1 MRIITA
7 NFGSYPRVGDESGQ
21 MRLREAYQEWEL
33 GKITDE
39 EMEEIYRD
47 YAKEVIKEQ
56 EEIGLDVVT
65 DGLIRWYDPISH
77 FARDIEGCEIDG
89 LLRYFDT
96 NFYFRKP
103 VIKGDLSRDKPILKK
118 EFISAKKNASKIL
131 KPVLTGP
138 YTLAK
143 HSVDEFHD
151 NFSKLVLNFAD
162 IISREVRELVN
173 EGAEEV
179 QINEPAILENEE
191 EFSIFSEAFRKIAKS
206 KKDTQL
212 DLSLYFG
219 DIAPLYEHLQDLP
232 ADLLGLDFTYS
243 PDLLDM
249 ITEIGSEKKLGLGL
263 IDARN
268 TKMEKIEEKISIVS
282 KIVPYVDA
290 DEIYLQPSCGLEFLP
305 RRRALEKLEMIVKI
319 ADRTMG
325 VLK

>member
-1 MRIITA
+1 
-7 NFGSYPRVGDESGQ
+7 

-118 EFISAKKNASKIL
+118 EFIPAKKNASKIL

-143 HSVDEFHD
+143 HSVDKFYD
-151 NFSKLVLNFAD
+151 NISELVFNFAD

-212 DLSLYFG
+212 DLSFYFG
-219 DIAPLYEHLQDLP
+219 DIAPLYEYLQDLP
-232 ADLLGLDFTYS
+232 TDLLGLDFTYS

-268 TKMEKIEEKISIVS
+268 TKMEKIEEKVSIVR

-305 RRRALEKLEMIVKI
+305 RRRALEKLDRIVEI
-319 ADRTMG
+319 ADRAKG